1 MRGSPGFKQA
11 CEPPPSIFDA
21 VWYPV
26 WIGGSQQAT
35 ADSGPAA
42 KTKRAANYMVDYN
55 LIADIGIDLDQADAM
70 IRAALGEEVL
80 SGNMDSVIVG
90 DLQQFVPGNMLRG
103 KIVGKAG
110 DDAVIDVGL
119 KSEGLIHKSEF
130 DDWDTLESGTEIEV
144 ILEDLEDENGI
155 VKLSKRKADRIRNW
169 EKVLEKYSEG
179 DIVEGMGIR
188 RIKGG
193 ILVDIGVPAFL
204 PASQID
210 VRRPGDVNDFIGK
223 TIRAEI
229 LKIDEPRRN
238 IVVSRRTLIENERDE
253 AKQRL
258 LNTINEG
265 DIIVGRVTNV
275 AEFGAFI
282 DLGGLDG
289 LLHVTDMSWGRV
301 KHPADVC
308 KTGDEI
314 EVKVLKVDF
323 DTEKIALGLKQK
335 EASPWDD
342 IEQRFP
348 VQTKVKGKVVNLV
361 SYGAFVHLEDGV
373 EGLVHVSEMSW
384 RKRINHPS
392 EIVNPGD
399 EIEVIILD
407 IDKDKHE
414 ISLGMKQVESNP
426 WEIVAEKYPI
436 GTVVSGAVR
445 NLTNYGAFVEIEPGI
460 DGLLH
465 VSDISW
471 TEKIAH
477 PNEKYKKGDVVECMV
492 LEIDQEKQRISLGIK
507 QMHEDPWQNAIPEAY
522 KPGMVVH
529 GTVTKITNFGVFVEL
544 ENGLEGLLHISELA
558 DTKVENPQDVVKPG
572 EEVNVKILRVD
583 LDDRKIGLSLKRA
596 LSGEEVEEDWEQH
609 VPNSETP
616 ARGGMDD
623 HVALGTDKI
632 DF

>member
-1 MRGSPGFKQA
+1 
-11 CEPPPSIFDA
+11 
-21 VWYPV
+21 
-26 WIGGSQQAT
+26 
-35 ADSGPAA
+35 
-42 KTKRAANYMVDYN
+42 MVDHN
-55 LIADIGIDLDQADAM
+55 LIADIGIDFDEVDAL
-70 IRAALGEEVL
+70 ITQALGEEVAA
-80 SGNMDSVIVG
+80 GNMDALISDDI
-90 DLQQFVPGNMLRG
+90 QQLIPGNMLKG

-130 DDWDTLESGTEIEV
+130 DDWDSLETGVVIEV

-155 VKLSKRKADRIRNW
+155 IKLSKRKADRIRNW
-169 EKVLEKYSEG
+169 EKVLETYNEG
-179 DIVEGMGIR
+179 DIVEGKGIR

-210 VRRPGDVNDFIGK
+210 VRRPGDVNEFIGK

-238 IVVSRRTLIENERDE
+238 IVISRRTLIESERDE

-258 LNTINEG
+258 LNTISEG
-265 DIIVGRVTNV
+265 DIIVGKVTNV
-275 AEFGAFI
+275 AEFGAFV
-282 DLGGLDG
+282 DLGGIDG
-289 LLHVTDMSWGRV
+289 LLHVTDMSWGRI
-301 KHPADVC
+301 KHPNDIC

-323 DTEKIALGLKQK
+323 ATEKIALGLKQK
-335 EASPWDD
+335 EVSPWDN
-342 IEQRFP
+342 IESRFP
-348 VQTKVKGKVVNLV
+348 VKTKVTGKVVNLV

-399 EIEVIILD
+399 EIEVVVLD

-414 ISLGMKQVESNP
+414 ISLGMKQVENNP
-426 WEIVAEKYPI
+426 WEVVAEKYPI
-436 GTVVSGAVR
+436 GTIVSGAVR

-477 PNEKYKKGDVVECMV
+477 PNEKYKKNDVVECMV
-492 LEIDQEKQRISLGIK
+492 LEIDQEKQRISLGMK

-558 DTKVENPQDVVKPG
+558 DKKVDNPQDIVKPG

-583 LDDRKIGLSLKRA
+583 LEDRKIGLSLKRA
-596 LSGEEVEEDWEQH
+596 LSGENVEEDWETH
-609 VPNSETP
+609 VPKTDAPE
-616 ARGGMDD
+616 RGGMDD
-623 HVALGTDKI
+623 HGALGTDKI
-632 DF
+632 EL